1 MTKLEVKM
9 KDTAYF
15 LVIVVCLIHIWEK
28 LTSQWDD
35 TTKKF
40 VLGCLLI
47 TVWCVLKAILDKW
60 ILA

>member
-1 MTKLEVKM
+1 M

-47 TVWCVLKAILDKW
+47 TIWCVFKAFLDKW

>member
-1 MTKLEVKM
+1 M

-15 LVIVVCLIHIWEK
+15 FVVVVCLIHIWQK
-28 LTSQWDD
+28 LTSNWDD

-40 VLGCLLI
+40 VLGCLFVTLYCVIKEILI
-47 TVWCVLKAILDKW
+47 KW

>member
-1 MTKLEVKM
+1 M

-15 LVIVVCLIHIWEK
+15 LVIMVCLINIWER
-28 LTSQWDD
+28 LTSNWDD

-40 VLGCLLI
+40 VLGCLLV
-47 TVWCVLKAILDKW
+47 TVWCVFKAILDKC